1 MLRIYPAPAVIILVV
16 CGIVISY
23 ASQQQQNYDPRWLA
37 ISSLLFMAGCL
48 VSYNIVRQM
57 PAPRIRIATTLAMWE
72 RATTGFVVGIVAVTA
87 AFFWLLWGAN
97 TLSNGDWASIAIVMI
112 PALAFGLAG
121 LFLVY
126 YWLGLWA
133 FGVIVRDQPTETSKP
148 KNDPK

>member
-1 MLRIYPAPAVIILVV
+1 MLRTYPAPAVIILVV

-23 ASQQQQNYDPRWLA
+23 ASQQQQNFDPRWLA
-37 ISSLLFMAGCL
+37 ISSLLFMAGCV
-48 VSYNIVRQM
+48 VSFDIVRKM
-57 PAPRIRIATTLAMWE
+57 PAPRIRIAMTQAMWE
-72 RATTGFVVGIVAVTA
+72 RAKTGFVVGIVAVTA

-133 FGVIVRDQPTETSKP
+133 FGVIVRDQPTEANEP
-148 KNDPK
+148 KNDRK

>member
-1 MLRIYPAPAVIILVV
+1 MLRTYPAPAVIILVV

-23 ASQQQQNYDPRWLA
+23 ASQQQQNFDPRWLA
-37 ISSLLFMAGCL
+37 ISSLLFMAGCV
-48 VSYNIVRQM
+48 VSFDIVRKM
-57 PAPRIRIATTLAMWE
+57 PAPRIRIAMTQAMWE
-72 RATTGFVVGIVAVTA
+72 RAKTGFVVGIVAVSA
-87 AFFWLLWGAN
+87 AFLWLLWGAN

-133 FGVIVRDQPTETSKP
+133 FGVIVRDQPTEANKP